1 MEERSSHYFAC
12 AFEASLPLSN
22 LTAEDVDYVMRS
34 FKWDDGRTEGLA
46 IIIHKVNP
54 LIDVKALWSASLRYM
69 KWDDG
74 RCNQITLL
82 LSSGFVPSLK
92 AGTSLIKGCMKWGGG
107 WNSKGSPEPKAKPKE
122 PPFPLNLPYDYLLR
136 RYQQQGRE
144 VKESLLKN
152 PEFIK
157 RFTPHVLKEM
167 ELEFQK

>member
-92 AGTSLIKGCMKWGGG
+92 AGTSLIKGCMKWGGDG
-107 WNSKGSPEPKAKPKE
+107 ILKGHPNQKLNQKNH
-122 PPFPLNLPYDYLLR
+122 PFPSTSPTII
-136 RYQQQGRE
+136 
-144 VKESLLKN
+144 
-152 PEFIK
+152 F
-157 RFTPHVLKEM
+157 
-167 ELEFQK
+167 